1 MSHDFIE
8 AALMRRGGWAIHM
21 APKLGGSY
29 EESPPTLSD
38 FAARDRRWCQGNLQH
53 LALLPTRG
61 FHWVSRLHLLTGIGS
76 YLTAPLW
83 LIFLVFGILVS
94 LQAQFVRPEYFPKGY
109 SLFPQWPAQDPVLAA
124 WVFAGT
130 MGMLIAPKFLA
141 FIVLLTNR
149 DTRKKF
155 GGSLRVLAGIIAETI
170 LSGLTAPVMMIF
182 QSSAVGEILFGR
194 DAGWQVQRRDDGA
207 VSHRD
212 TVNTY
217 SVPTLVGIAMA
228 VAAYAVSLPLL
239 LWMTPVIL
247 GLLLSIP
254 IAILS
259 SSGSNRRSGLFKTPE
274 QTAPPP
280 VLTRANELGNAPH
293 SPLACPLHELR
304 RDAALLEAHLNNL
317 SGQRPRTRGE
327 VDPHLAIARA
337 KIEDGETFE
346 EAAGYLSQREKFAV
360 LTSPAVLAVLF
371 ALPDAA

>member
-1 MSHDFIE
+1 
-8 AALMRRGGWAIHM
+8 
-21 APKLGGSY
+21 
-29 EESPPTLSD
+29 
-38 FAARDRRWCQGNLQH
+38 
-53 LALLPTRG
+53 
-61 FHWVSRLHLLTGIGS
+61 
-76 YLTAPLW
+76 
-83 LIFLVFGILVS
+83 
-94 LQAQFVRPEYFPKGY
+94 
-109 SLFPQWPAQDPVLAA
+109 
-124 WVFAGT
+124 
-130 MGMLIAPKFLA
+130 MLIAPKLLA
-141 FIVLLTNR
+141 FVLLLTDA
-149 DTRKKF
+149 DTRRKF
-155 GGSLRVLAGIIAETI
+155 GGGLLVLAGIIAETI

-217 SVPTLVGIAMA
+217 AVPTLVGIVMA

-259 SSGSNRRSGLFKTPE
+259 SSGSTRRSGLFKTPE

-293 SPLACPLHELR
+293 SPLACPLQELR

-317 SGQRPRTRGE
+317 SGRRPRKRGE

-337 KIEDGETFE
+337 KIEDAETFK
-346 EAAGYLSQREKFAV
+346 EAVGFLSAREKFAV
-360 LTSPAVLAVLF
+360 LKSPAVLAVLL
-371 ALPDAA
+371 ALPDPV